1 MMDMD
6 KQNIKQLLDKF
17 MDGRTSL
24 SEERLLYEYFTSA
37 PADDELAELKPYFVA
52 LGGMSRAGGELHQRH
67 RKVWSRVVA
76 VAASVAVAVIIV
88 IGVDRSHNYCEAYVY
103 GQRTTDKT
111 EVMSDVATTLGH
123 IEGDPETQVDN
134 QLKDLFGN

>member
-24 SEERLLYEYFTSA
+24 SEERLLYYYFASA
-37 PADDELAELKPYFVA
+37 SADDEMGKLKPYFVA
-52 LGGMSRAGGELHQRH
+52 LGGMSQAEKELRQPH
-67 RKVWSRVVA
+67 RKVWSRVAA
-76 VAASVAVAVIIV
+76 VAASVAVAVV
-88 IGVDRSHNYCEAYVY
+88 IAIGIDRSHNYCEAYVY
-103 GQRTTDKT
+103 GQLTTDKT

-134 QLKDLFGN
+134 QLKDLFGK